1 MDIVLQL
8 GKKKFMSPTIF
19 RSGRYRF
26 FFNSR
31 EESRIHVHVATMEGA
46 AKFWL
51 EPIVA
56 LASFHNLASKELREI
71 ETIIREHENEFKSAW
86 HRHFLQ

>member
-1 MDIVLQL
+1 
-8 GKKKFMSPTIF
+8 MSPTIY
-19 RSGRYRF
+19 RIGRYRI

-31 EESRIHVHVATMEGA
+31 EEIRIHVHIMTPDGV
-46 AKFWL
+46 AKFWI

-56 LASFHNLASKELREI
+56 LAEFHNLSAKELKEI

-86 HRHFLQ
+86 HEHFLL